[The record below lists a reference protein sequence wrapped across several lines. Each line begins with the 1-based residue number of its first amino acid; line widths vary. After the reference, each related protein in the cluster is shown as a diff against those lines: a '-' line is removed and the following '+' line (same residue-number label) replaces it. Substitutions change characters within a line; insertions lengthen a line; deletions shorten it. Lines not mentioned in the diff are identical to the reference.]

1 MTIAAPVRAKQTTT
15 TTGTG
20 TLTLIAPTSG
30 RFRSFLAA
38 LGGAA
43 VTLYALDYGTGY
55 EIGIGTYDG
64 GTPGTLTRA
73 TVLASSNGGSLVS
86 LPAGT
91 TDVFLPGLP
100 GLWGI
105 RTGTGADTL
114 GVDVAGERYVWTGS
128 SNATLT
134 LPPVGSFPSNQELPI
149 LNAGTAILTVDGNAA
164 ETILGRGAFLLYPGQ
179 DASVIRRGGAW
190 DARNLREGL
199 PIRKSGISAT
209 VSGTKVVTFPV
220 AFPNAIDASTFAITI
235 AGGTGTADVVPL
247 RLGASSTTGFTVWGS
262 ASESVDFVWRVD
274 GY

>member
-30 RFRSFLAA
+30 RFRSFSAA
-38 LGGAA
+38 LGGSA
-43 VTLYALDYGTGY
+43 VTLYAIDFATGY
-55 EIGIGTYDG
+55 EIGIGTFDG

-73 TVLASSNGGSLVS
+73 TVLASSNGGALVT

-91 TDVFLPGLP
+91 HDVFLPGLP

-105 RTGTGADTL
+105 RTGTGAVTL
-114 GVDVAGERYVWTGS
+114 GVDVAGERFVWTGTS
-128 SNATLT
+128 AATLT
-134 LPPVGSFPSNQELPI
+134 LPPVGSFPLNQELPI

-179 DASVIRRGGAW
+179 DSAVIRRGSAW
-190 DARNLREGL
+190 DARGLVEGP

-209 VSGTKVVTFPV
+209 VSGVATVTFAT
-220 AFPNAIDASTFAITI
+220 AFPNAVDASSISVTI
-235 AGGTGTADVVPL
+235 AGLSAAGTRAPL
-247 RLGASSTTGFTVWGS
+247 GIGASSATGFTVYG
-262 ASESVDFVWRVD
+262 AAAESLDFVWQAA
-274 GY
+274 GW

>member
-1 MTIAAPVRAKQTTT
+1 MTIAATARAKQTTT
-15 TTGTG
+15 TTGDG

-73 TVLASSNGGSLVS
+73 TVLASSNGGALVT

-105 RTGTGADTL
+105 RTGTGSDTL

-134 LPPVGSFPSNQELPI
+134 LPPVANFPSNQELPI
-149 LNAGTAILTVDGNAA
+149 LNAGTAILTVDGNSA

-190 DARNLREGL
+190 DARGLREGL
-199 PIRKSGISAT
+199 PIRKSGIGAT
-209 VSGTKVVTFPV
+209 VSGVAEITFAT
-220 AFPNAIDASTFAITI
+220 AFPNAIDASTISVTI
-235 AGGTGTADVVPL
+235 AGRSAVGALSPL
-247 RLGASSTTGFTVWGS
+247 AIGDSSATGFDVWGS
-262 ASESVDFVWRVD
+262 SSESLDFVWRAD

>member
-30 RFRSFLAA
+30 RVRSFLAA

-43 VTLYALDYGTGY
+43 VTLYKIDTTTGS
-55 EIGIGTYDG
+55 EVGIGTFDG

-73 TVLASSNGGSLVS
+73 VVLESSNGGALLT

-91 TDVFLPGLP
+91 HDVYIPGLP

-105 RTGTGADTL
+105 RTGTGSDTL
-114 GVDVAGERYVWTGS
+114 GVDIAGERYVWTGS

-134 LPPVGSFPSNQELPI
+134 LPPVANFPSNQELPI
-149 LNAGTAILTVDGNAA
+149 LNAGTAILTVDGNSA

-190 DARNLREGL
+190 DARGLREGL
-199 PIRKSGISAT
+199 PIRKSGIGAT
-209 VSGTKVVTFPV
+209 VSGEATVTFTT
-220 AFPNAIDASTFAITI
+220 AFPNAIDASTVSITI
-235 AGGTGTADVVPL
+235 AGGTATATVVPL
-247 RLGASSTTGFTVWGS
+247 RLGASSTTGFDVWG
-262 ASESVDFVWRVD
+262 AAAESVDFVWQAS

>member
-30 RFRSFLAA
+30 RFRSFAAA
-38 LGGAA
+38 LGGSA
-43 VTLYALDYGTGY
+43 VTLYKIDTASGTELGV
-55 EIGIGTYDG
+55 GLFDG

-73 TVLASSNGGSLVS
+73 VVLDSSNGGALVS

-91 TDVFLPGLP
+91 HDVYIPGLP

-114 GVDVAGERYVWTGS
+114 GVDIAGERYVWTGS

-149 LNAGTAILTVDGNAA
+149 LNAGSAILTVDGNAA

-179 DASVIRRGGAW
+179 DCAVIRRGGAW
-190 DARNLREGL
+190 DARNLREGA
-199 PIRKSGISAT
+199 PIRKSGVSAT
-209 VSGTKVVTFPV
+209 VSGVATVTFTT
-220 AFPNAIDASTFAITI
+220 AFPNAIDASTISVTL
-235 AGGTGTADVVPL
+235 AGLSAAGTRAPL
-247 RLGASSTTGFTVWGS
+247 GIGASSTTGFTVYG
-262 ASESVDFVWRVD
+262 AAAESLDFVWQAA
-274 GY
+274 GW

>member
-73 TVLASSNGGSLVS
+73 TVLASSNGGALVT

-105 RTGTGADTL
+105 RTGTGSDTL
-114 GVDVAGERYVWTGS
+114 GVDIAGERYVWTGS

-134 LPPVGSFPSNQELPI
+134 LPPVATFPSNQELPL
-149 LNAGTAILTVDGNAA
+149 LNAGTAILTVDGDGADP
-164 ETILGRGAFLLYPGQ
+164 ILGRGAFLLYPGQ

-190 DARNLREGL
+190 DARGLREGW
-199 PIRKSGISAT
+199 PIRKTGVGAT
-209 VSGTKVVTFPV
+209 VSGVATVTFPV
-220 AFPNAIDASTFAITI
+220 AFPNLIDPGSVSVTI
-235 AGGTGTADVVPL
+235 AGLSAAGTRSPLGIGAITTAGFEVF
-247 RLGASSTTGFTVWGS
+247 GAAAESLDFT
-262 ASESVDFVWRVD
+262 WRAD
-274 GY
+274 GA